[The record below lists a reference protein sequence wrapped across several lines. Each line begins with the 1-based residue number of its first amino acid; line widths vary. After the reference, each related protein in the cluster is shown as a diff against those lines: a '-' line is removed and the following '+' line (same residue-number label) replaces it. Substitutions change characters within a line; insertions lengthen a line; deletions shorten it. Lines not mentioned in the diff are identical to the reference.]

1 MDDTK
6 SEEEGRANLFQNIV
20 DLLNY
25 YVVRSEGCLGGCLA
39 IFIKVM
45 EIWACVQFVIDFEWI
60 ENFGLEQAIQEWG
73 WTHTLFLVV
82 FAVDYSCRIVGH
94 YGYPSV
100 VSYVF
105 SWMGLIDG
113 VVVLACFGEVVIDFV
128 SSDESTAEDVRA
140 IGNILFS
147 FRLVRMAKLLK
158 IQACTSYMGALNTEM
173 SKVVLS
179 MFTLIFASAAIFTSS
194 LFEDLR
200 EEFINP
206 YENIF
211 GNTDRVSWF
220 NSFYFSSTTILAVG
234 YGDIAPKTVTARM
247 MCTAVQLVAYTLM
260 AYNIT
265 RLLDAFTE
273 AHRLERENDL
283 ELELLEKCSLPNLDL
298 ALPEH
303 DEACTLTS
311 DSDTPFPEP

>member
-6 SEEEGRANLFQNIV
+6 PDEEDQNELFQNIV

-25 YVVRSEGCLGGCLA
+25 YVVRSEGFLGVCLA

-45 EIWACVQFVIDFEWI
+45 EVWACVQFVIDFEWI
-60 ENFGLEQAIQEWG
+60 ENFGLEQAIQDWG
-73 WTHTLFLVV
+73 WTHTLFLAV
-82 FAVDYSCRIVGH
+82 FSVDYLCRIIGH

-113 VVVLACFGEVVIDFV
+113 IVVAACFGEVVFDFF
-128 SSDESTAEDVRA
+128 SSDDPSINEDIRA
-140 IGNILFS
+140 FGNILFS

-158 IQACTSYMGALNTEM
+158 IHACTPYMGVLNTEM

-200 EEFINP
+200 EELINP

-247 MCTAVQLVAYTLM
+247 MCTAVQLVAYSLM

-283 ELELLEKCSLPNLDL
+283 ELEL
-298 ALPEH
+298 
-303 DEACTLTS
+303 
-311 DSDTPFPEP
+311 